1 MIAYRA
7 RWIAPVDRPPIQ
19 DGCLLCDG
27 QFIRA
32 VGRTA
37 DIASQLPT
45 GTAIHDFG
53 DALILP
59 GFVNAHAHLE
69 LTCYRGMFP
78 PMPLWPWLEQLLRKR
93 FEPGAVERERACIA
107 QAAAESLDAG
117 VTCVADISRT
127 GLSADALSDSPIRR
141 VCFLEL
147 ISGARQPPSDA
158 ATLEA
163 AFMKHRSRVAPA
175 SRWCPPQCTIG
186 ISPHAPYTVSP
197 DDYSAAVELARREKV
212 PLTMH
217 YLETREEVDW
227 LEGRPGVIAD
237 FLARN
242 RATSSNQPNGPRMA
256 DLLARPRAFDAN
268 MLLAHVNYADDGAIE
283 RIASSRAS
291 VVWCPRAHA
300 YYGHASHRW
309 RDMLARGIN
318 VCLGTD
324 SAACVPT
331 LSILDE
337 LRDARR
343 QCPDAPAATLLN
355 MATLNGATALG
366 LGEHLGSLTPGKRAD
381 WLVAPFDG
389 VREAS
394 PLEALFDPSAGIEA
408 VFVDGKRG

>member
-7 RWIAPVDRPPIQ
+7 RWIAPVDKPPIE

-27 QFIRA
+27 RFIRA
-32 VGRTA
+32 VGRAA
-37 DIASQLPT
+37 DIVPQLPA
-45 GTAIHDFG
+45 GAAIHDFG

-69 LTCYRGMFP
+69 LTCYRGLFP
-78 PMPLWPWLEQLLRKR
+78 PMPLWNWLEQLLPKR
-93 FEPGAVERERACIA
+93 FEPGAVERERAAIEP
-107 QAAAESLDAG
+107 AAAESLAAG
-117 VTCVADISRT
+117 VTCIADISRT
-127 GLSADALSDSPIRR
+127 GLSADALADSPIRC

-163 AFMKHRSRVAPA
+163 SFMQHRSRTAPA
-175 SRWCPPQCTIG
+175 SARCPPQCMIG

-197 DDYSAAVELARREKV
+197 DDYAAVVDLARREQV

-217 YLETREEVDW
+217 YLETSEEVDW
-227 LEGRPGVIAD
+227 LNGRPGVIAD

-242 RATSSNQPNGPRMA
+242 RATSNNQPNGPRMA
-256 DLLARPRAFDAN
+256 DLLASPRALGAN
-268 MLLAHVNYADDGAIE
+268 MLLAHVNYADDDAIE
-283 RIASSRAS
+283 RIATAGAS

-300 YYGHASHRW
+300 YYGHAAHRW

-337 LRDARR
+337 LREVRR
-343 QCPDAPAATLLN
+343 HSPDAPATALLKT
-355 MATLNGATALG
+355 ATLNGATALG

-381 WLVAPFDG
+381 WLLARSSDARNTVTIE
-389 VREAS
+389 V
-394 PLEALFDPSAGIEA
+394 LFEDSMAIEA
-408 VFVDGKRG
+408 VFVDGTRV